1 MDNELTFCTIKDVLK
16 GQGISRSLW
25 YDQVRMGVAPMPVK
39 TGERRVAWL
48 KTEVLAYRQK
58 LVEDRDQLLAR
69 SGYKA
74 DSSISKR

>member
-1 MDNELTFCTIKDVLK
+1 
-16 GQGISRSLW
+16 
-25 YDQVRMGVAPMPVK
+25 MPVK

>member
-1 MDNELTFCTIKDVLK
+1 MDNELTFWTIKDVLK

-39 TGERRVAWL
+39 TGGRRVAWL
-48 KTEVLAYRQK
+48 KSEVLAYRQK

-74 DSSISKR
+74 DSLISKR